1 MEEGTKVAMKEG
13 IVETMKVVT
22 LEEVIL
28 LHHTPL
34 QDLLTQ
40 LRIIVDLI
48 IKSAL
53 TENMEKCHPIRS
65 FVDWMSFLSFYLILN
80 CWKKCLQIKSIFKHL
95 VSIKRFEF
103 KSSEYLA
110 KKYMIKESVTIK
122 LK

>member
-65 FVDWMSFLSFYLILN
+65 FVD
-80 CWKKCLQIKSIFKHL
+80 
-95 VSIKRFEF
+95 
-103 KSSEYLA
+103 
-110 KKYMIKESVTIK
+110 
-122 LK
+122 